1 MKRIVALAVFGAA
14 VSASAQA
21 AVVLK
26 EVTYKDGGTA
36 LKGYIAYDDAMKDK
50 RPGMIVVHEW
60 WGITQHVKDYAKDLA
75 SKGYTALAVDMY
87 GNGKTADEP
96 KAAGELMNGV
106 LGAPDV
112 MKSRFEAGRRFLESQ
127 PSVDPKRVGAIGFC
141 FGGGVVLNMARMGEN
156 LPGVASFHGSLGT
169 KNPAKPG
176 MVKSRLLVLNGA
188 DDPFVKPE
196 AVAAFKKEMDA
207 AKVDYRFI
215 DYPGAVH
222 AFTNPEATEKGKKF
236 DLPLAYNADADK
248 KSKAEMLK
256 FFSEIFDKR

>member
-1 MKRIVALAVFGAA
+1 MERIIALAVFGAA
-14 VSASAQA
+14 LSTCAQA

-26 EVTYKDGGTA
+26 EVTYKDGDTA

-96 KAAGELMNGV
+96 KLASELSGGV
-106 LGAPDV
+106 MKAPEV

-141 FGGGVVLNMARMGEN
+141 FGGGVVLNMARMGAD

-169 KNPAKPG
+169 QNPAKPG
-176 MVKSRLLVLNGA
+176 AVKSKLLVMNGGA
-188 DDPFVKPE
+188 DPFVKPE

-207 AKVDYRFI
+207 AKADYRFI

-236 DLPLAYNADADK
+236 NLPLAYDADADR

-256 FFSEIFDKR
+256 FFSGIFDKR